1 MTDGPQL
8 VTDPGSGVAEGI
20 GPGEP
25 GAIVD
30 VDDIYGG
37 GQFTDTER
45 YELRTEPVET
55 RDDSVDSLIDAE
67 AIAGET
73 DDPMLASQEGM
84 PYVPPTD
91 HSDRLDGLE
100 GDDHPSEL
108 TSVDDEL
115 SERVRDALRADA
127 STTAYADSIEI
138 RSGRGVVVLRGTVDD
153 LEDSDALAAVA
164 ETVRGVTEVRD
175 ELAVAGL

>member
-1 MTDGPQL
+1 MTEERHPAETSGRGPADG
-8 VTDPGSGVAEGI
+8 A

-25 GAIVD
+25 GAIVAA
-30 VDDIYGG
+30 DDIYGG

-55 RDDSVDSLIDAE
+55 RDDSVDDLIDRE

-91 HSDRLDGLE
+91 HSDRHDGL
-100 GDDHPSEL
+100 DDDEHLSEIN
-108 TSVDDEL
+108 SADDEL
-115 SERVRDALRADA
+115 SERVREALRADA

-138 RSGRGVVVLRGTVDD
+138 RSGHGVVVLRGTVDD
-153 LEDSDALAAVA
+153 LEDTDALAAVA

>member
-1 MTDGPQL
+1 MTEERHPATTTGR
-8 VTDPGSGVAEGI
+8 GAAEGG

-55 RDDSVDSLIDAE
+55 RDDSVDDLIDRE
-67 AIAGET
+67 AVAGET

-84 PYVPPTD
+84 PYVPPMD
-91 HSDRLDGLE
+91 PSARHDARDDE
-100 GDDHPSEL
+100 DHPSEL
-108 TSVDDEL
+108 NSLDDEL

-164 ETVRGVTEVRD
+164 ESVRGVTEVRD

>member
-1 MTDGPQL
+1 VDRDSA
-8 VTDPGSGVAEGI
+8 VTR

-25 GAIVD
+25 GAIVA
-30 VDDIYGG
+30 VDDFYGG

-55 RDDSVDSLIDAE
+55 RDDSVDDLIDRE
-67 AIAGET
+67 AVQGET

-91 HSDRLDGLE
+91 PSIRHDGR
-100 GDDHPSEL
+100 DDDEHQSEL
-108 TSVDDEL
+108 TSADDEL
-115 SERVRDALRADA
+115 AERVRDALRADA
-127 STTAYADSIEI
+127 STTAYADAIEI

-153 LEDSDALAAVA
+153 LEDTDALAAVA
-164 ETVRGVTEVRD
+164 ESVRGVTEVRD